1 MVMNGSNLWLNFRLR
16 KPSETKFLFQLQ
28 LCDCG
33 QLGHSKYQASAGRR
47 KRFFA
52 VKAVLC
58 TSRALVPTFAVLRDL
73 PGPPARARALHR
85 TGGQLQR
92 ELWHLY
98 LHSTFAQA
106 VGQGMTWLLA

>member
-33 QLGHSKYQASAGRR
+33 QLGHSTRLQQEGENV
-47 KRFFA
+47 FFA